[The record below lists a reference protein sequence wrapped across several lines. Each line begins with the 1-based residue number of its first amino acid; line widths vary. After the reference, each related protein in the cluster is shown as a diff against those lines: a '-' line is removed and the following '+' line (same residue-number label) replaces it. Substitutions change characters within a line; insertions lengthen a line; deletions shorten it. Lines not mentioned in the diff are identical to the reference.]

1 MGASS
6 SSWESSYLNSTSG
19 LLSLLDLNPNYLNQV
34 FLLSLSSFIF
44 CQFLSY
50 FFLKFFFYSLLSHI
64 LFLIIFLFVELG
76 NFFITPCL
84 YFIFLLKIGDSFL
97 FFNFIYIFIYLFCCC
112 RMYLPSPS

>member
-34 FLLSLSSFIF
+34 FLLSLSSLIFIF
-44 CQFLSY
+44 N
-50 FFLKFFFYSLLSHI
+50 FFYSLLSHV

-76 NFFITPCL
+76 NFF
-84 YFIFLLKIGDSFL
+84 F
-97 FFNFIYIFIYLFCCC
+97 
-112 RMYLPSPS
+112 